1 MAYLQTRRFGT
12 PELMDIFLKGG
23 ISGSIKLQ
31 REYWGMDGKTLV
43 FTSPA
48 AKTVTFSAPLSAPL
62 TPGEIVNQIGLE
74 LNDPAVTTEGTSALS
89 TLTMASETLT
99 LYLDGSSTATEVV
112 FGTESGE
119 VAILAVLN
127 AALNPLG
134 VTATAGGGTPG
145 GVVLTTDDGGA
156 HKSIQVAAAG
166 GGQAKLTMAVETQTG
181 AVTVLAR
188 FQDDRFILVEATPTS
203 GVGVDGASSTAGG
216 QFGFGDVT
224 VLGTVYA
231 APDGSAPRFI
241 AMTPSGQGDGVI
253 VTTEEA

>member
-1 MAYLQTRRFGT
+1 MAYLNTRRFGT

-23 ISGSIKLQ
+23 IFGAIKLQ
-31 REYWGMDGKTLV
+31 REYWGMDGLTLV

-62 TPGEIVNQIGLE
+62 TPGEIVQQIGLE
-74 LNDPAVTTEGTSALS
+74 LNDPAVTTEGTTALS
-89 TLTMASETLT
+89 SLTMASETLT

-112 FGTESGE
+112 FGTENGE

-134 VTATAGGGTPG
+134 VTATAGTGTPG

-166 GGQAKLTMAVETQTG
+166 GGQAKLTMAVETQAG
-181 AVTVLAR
+181 AVAVLAR
-188 FQDDRFILVEATPTS
+188 FQDERFVH
-203 GVGVDGASSTAGG
+203 GASSTAGAK
-216 QFGFGDVT
+216 FGFGDAT
-224 VLGTVYA
+224 VLGIVYA

-241 AMTPSGQGDGVI
+241 AATPSGQGDGLI